1 MLEKRIDT
9 IQSSFQAGKIEAERL
24 GLISNFEFDKSIP
37 NEYVSVAY
45 EGFSMGIALKSI
57 IEKQSLTDWQVFF
70 DEHGQKHASQV
81 YVGLGWALCQLNHP
95 LEKIL
100 DSIDAKWKL
109 RVLDGYG
116 YCSALLKRRSTI
128 RNQEIPA
135 NITAQFL
142 SGFDQGV
149 GRSLWYI
156 TKGDIDRLKRTIDL
170 FPSERHLDL
179 WRGIGI
185 AVTFVGG
192 IDSTEMHQLEIASG
206 SRIKEFKLGVV
217 MAQSSRVKAESQSE
231 SAQKI
236 ANYYIENESLFLE
249 KLDVL
254 NTISFADITGYLHEL
269 RQLA

>member
-1 MLEKRIDT
+1 MLEKRIET

-57 IEKQSLTDWQVFF
+57 IEKQSLTDWRIFF
-70 DEHGQKHASQV
+70 DEHGEKHASQV

-95 LEKIL
+95 LENIL
-100 DSIDAKWKL
+100 DTIDAKWKL

-116 YCSALLKRRSTI
+116 YCSALLKRRSTV
-128 RNQEIPA
+128 RNQEIPR
-135 NITAQFL
+135 NITSQFL
-142 SGFDQGV
+142 AGFDQGV

-156 TKGDIDRLKRTIDL
+156 TKGDVERLKRTLEL
-170 FPSERHLDL
+170 FSQERHFDL

-192 IDSTEMHQLEIASG
+192 IGSAEMQQLEIAAGNS
-206 SRIKEFKLGVV
+206 INEFKLGVL
-217 MAQSSRVKAESQSE
+217 MAQSSRKKAESTSE
-231 SAQKI
+231 TAQLI
-236 ANYYIENESLFLE
+236 ADFFIKNEEELLEN
-249 KLDVL
+249 LDETEANTFVNINDYL
-254 NTISFADITGYLHEL
+254 NEL
-269 RQLA
+269 RQLV